1 MTYSMDEAEEMLQ
14 WEVSSPNNSNKAYFW
29 DVNKEKLI
37 VFMYEN
43 TGIPPLY
50 HAFEIVDANDLKAE
64 WNKIRQ
70 QGKKKLEEK
79 IKEVAQWRKQMQ
91 R

>member
-1 MTYSMDEAEEMLQ
+1 MTYSMDEAEGMLQ
-14 WEVSSPNNSNKAYFW
+14 WAVSFPDNSNKAYFW

-43 TGIPPLY
+43 TGIQSLY

-70 QGKKKLEEK
+70 QGKKKLEDK